1 MSKVHRLGW
10 FFIADIKATTEAT
23 TSMNV
28 IYSFFFFVVEFKQVF
43 CFLYL
48 VLNFAFLKTGILS
61 FKLRFTKYRAN
72 NTFPPLI
79 LTLN

>member
-10 FFIADIKATTEAT
+10 FFIADIKATTKAT

-28 IYSFFFFVVEFKQVF
+28 IYSFFFVEFKQVF

-48 VLNFAFLKTGILS
+48 VLNFAFLKIGILS
-61 FKLRFTKYRAN
+61 FKLRFN
-72 NTFPPLI
+72 
-79 LTLN
+79 